1 MEQTEQN
8 EGKSD
13 AGLGASGGSGEFEES
28 AGGAGSGRW
37 SGGSDQF
44 GGADSGSGRGVG
56 SQKRNV
62 FGHLKDRAE
71 DGWGWARRN
80 PWPVVGAAIGIGL
93 LLAWRRRGDASH
105 RLAQMNADHP
115 VGRPGQGTHHV
126 DEVAEGMSE
135 ASSR

>member
-1 MEQTEQN
+1 
-8 EGKSD
+8 
-13 AGLGASGGSGEFEES
+13 
-28 AGGAGSGRW
+28 
-37 SGGSDQF
+37 
-44 GGADSGSGRGVG
+44 
-56 SQKRNV
+56 
-62 FGHLKDRAE
+62 
-71 DGWGWARRN
+71 
-80 PWPVVGAAIGIGL
+80 VVGAAIGIGL